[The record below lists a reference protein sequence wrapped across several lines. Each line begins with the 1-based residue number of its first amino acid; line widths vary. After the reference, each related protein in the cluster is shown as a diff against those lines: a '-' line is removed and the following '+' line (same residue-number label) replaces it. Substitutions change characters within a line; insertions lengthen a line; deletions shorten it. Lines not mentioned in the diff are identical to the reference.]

1 MKLPRRTFLHLAAGA
16 GALPVVSRIA
26 SAQAYPARPIR
37 LVAAVVAVA
46 SFATVPAFAQS
57 VAQWPERPVRLLV
70 TVGAGGAA
78 DTLSRNLSN
87 GFAQF
92 ANGQPLIVENRPGAG
107 GTIAAAAVARE
118 KPDGYTLFLAEVGPN
133 AVSHVLGAK
142 LPYDPHTAFTPIIH
156 AANLPAVVLIRPT
169 LPYTT
174 LAEFVAA
181 AKQQPGKFNYASA
194 GLGNWT
200 HLFMAY
206 LNSQAGIDQVNVV
219 YRSGSEML
227 TALLRNEADT
237 AIITV
242 STALGQIKEGKI
254 RALAGTSMRPM
265 PQLPDTP
272 PAGQTIPG
280 FDVAVWHGIAG
291 PAGMD
296 ARARR
301 AHQRHL
307 QSGPAGAG
315 GALGHIGSAGRRHRW
330 RHAAAVRRLHQERAE
345 ALAGGRQ
352 GRRHQ
357 NRITASVVDRRD
369 LIGRTRR

>member
-1 MKLPRRTFLHLAAGA
+1 MHFANLA
-16 GALPVVSRIA
+16 RH
-26 SAQAYPARPIR
+26 PIIG
-37 LVAAVVAVA
+37 VAAFVATA
-46 SFATVPAFAQS
+46 FAAVPALAQS
-57 VAQWPERPVRLLV
+57 AAQWPDRPVRLLV

-133 AVSHVLGAK
+133 AVSHTLAK
-142 LPYDPHTAFTPIIH
+142 LSYDPHTAFTPIIH

-227 TALLRNEADT
+227 TALLKNEADT

-242 STALGQIKEGKI
+242 STALGQIREGKV
-254 RALAGTSMRPM
+254 RALAGASMRPM

-272 PAGQTIPG
+272 PAGKTIPD
-280 FDVAVWHGIAG
+280 FDVSVWHGIAG

-296 ARARR
+296 PRSSRASTASSTRFCRCRRCARPSRNRRPPTSLAARR
-301 AHQRHL
+301 
-307 QSGPAGAG
+307 SSSTP
-315 GALGHIGSAGRRHRW
+315 SS
-330 RHAAAVRRLHQERAE
+330 RA
-345 ALAGGRQ
+345 
-352 GRRHQ
+352 
-357 NRITASVVDRRD
+357 S
-369 LIGRTRR
+369 

>member
-1 MKLPRRTFLHLAAGA
+1 MLSVIVVRRSLIAGMTFAAAALAAA
-16 GALPVVSRIA
+16 
-26 SAQAYPARPIR
+26 
-37 LVAAVVAVA
+37 
-46 SFATVPAFAQS
+46 PAFAQS
-57 VAQWPERPVRLLV
+57 AAQWPDRPVRLLV

-142 LPYDPHTAFTPIIH
+142 LPYDPNTAFTPIIH
-156 AANLPAVVLIRPT
+156 AANLPAAILIRPT

-206 LNSQAGIDQVNVV
+206 LNSKAGIDQVNVV

-227 TALLRNEADT
+227 TALLKNEADT

-242 STALGQIKEGKI
+242 STALGQIRENRV
-254 RALAGTSMRPM
+254 RALAGVQMRPM

-272 PAGQTIPG
+272 PVGRTVPG
-280 FDVAVWHGIAG
+280 YDVAVWHGIAG

-296 ARARR
+296 PALVTRINGIFNQVLQVPSVRSAITEQQ
-301 AHQRHL
+301 AADIIGGTAQQFDAFIKSELQRW
-307 QSGPAGAG
+307 PEVVKTAG
-315 GALGHIGSAGRRHRW
+315 IKP
-330 RHAAAVRRLHQERAE
+330 E
-345 ALAGGRQ
+345 
-352 GRRHQ
+352 
-357 NRITASVVDRRD
+357 
-369 LIGRTRR
+369 

>member
-1 MKLPRRTFLHLAAGA
+1 MPFASLARRQFIGQAIGAAALA
-16 GALPVVSRIA
+16 
-26 SAQAYPARPIR
+26 
-37 LVAAVVAVA
+37 VAAL
-46 SFATVPAFAQS
+46 PAFAQTA
-57 VAQWPERPVRLLV
+57 AQWPDRPVRLLV
-70 TVGAGGAA
+70 TVGAGGAG

-87 GFAQF
+87 GFSQF

-133 AVSHVLGAK
+133 AVSHTLAK
-142 LPYDPHTAFTPIIH
+142 LPYDPHTAFTPIVH
-156 AANLPAVVLIRPT
+156 VANLPAVVLIRPT

-206 LNSQAGIDQVNVV
+206 LNSIAGIDQVNVV
-219 YRSGSEML
+219 YRSGAEML
-227 TALLRNEADT
+227 TSLLKDEADT

-242 STALGQIKEGKI
+242 STALGQIREGKV
-254 RALAGTSMRPM
+254 RALAGASMRPM

-272 PAGQTIPG
+272 PAGKTIPG

-296 ARARR
+296 
-301 AHQRHL
+301 
-307 QSGPAGAG
+307 P
-315 GALGHIGSAGRRHRW
+315 
-330 RHAAAVRRLHQERAE
+330 
-345 ALAGGRQ
+345 ALAARINGIFNQVLQVPTVRTAITGAQAADIIGGTPQQFDAFIKSELKRWPE
-352 GRRHQ
+352 
-357 NRITASVVDRRD
+357 VVKAAG
-369 LIGRTRR
+369 IKAE

>member
-1 MKLPRRTFLHLAAGA
+1 MRRREFLGIIGGAAVA
-16 GALPVVSRIA
+16 WPFETH
-26 SAQAYPARPIR
+26 AQA
-37 LVAAVVAVA
+37 A
-46 SFATVPAFAQS
+46 S
-57 VAQWPERPVRLLV
+57 QWPERPVRLLV

-78 DTLSRNLSN
+78 DTLSRNLSQ

-133 AVSHVLGAK
+133 AVSHVLAK
-142 LPYDPHTAFTPIIH
+142 LSYDPHTAFTPIIH

-174 LAEFVAA
+174 LAEFIAA

-200 HLFMAY
+200 HLFMSY

-219 YRSGSEML
+219 YRSGTEML
-227 TALLRNEADT
+227 TALLKNEADT

-242 STALGQIKEGKI
+242 STALGQIREGKV
-254 RALAGTSMRPM
+254 RALAGISERPM

-272 PAGQTIPG
+272 PVAKTIPG

-291 PAGMD
+291 PAGMEPGLV
-296 ARARR
+296 ARINGVFN
-301 AHQRHL
+301 QIL
-307 QSGPAGAG
+307 QVP
-315 GALGHIGSAGRRHRW
+315 
-330 RHAAAVRRLHQERAE
+330 AVRSAISGAQAADIVGGTPQQFDAFIKSELKRWPEVVKT
-345 ALAGGRQ
+345 AG
-352 GRRHQ
+352 
-357 NRITASVVDRRD
+357 IKPE
-369 LIGRTRR
+369 